1 MFECPA
7 VSVLTVNIG
16 DSLSA
21 SDSVGSSLKIKFL
34 DKRFTL
40 KSSLVKRVSCIAHEL
55 HRFRDVLDQSLTV
68 GLA

>member
-40 KSSLVKRVSCIAHEL
+40 KSSLVKG
-55 HRFRDVLDQSLTV
+55 SLV
-68 GLA
+68 